1 MLFAL
6 MVMPRSRSR
15 SMESRTCSCI
25 SREVSAPVISSKR
38 SASVDLPWSMCA
50 MMQKFRMNFGSI
62 FLAYQFSRWRA
73 GCESPGRFFGGPA
86 AFERACL
93 RQAGARSV
101 PYKHPVCHNSQA
113 ASACLPTWK
122 NSLRLTLFGWKHRV
136 PETIG
141 FLARRLSRTIIRAAK
156 THEEVK
162 LGNDTS
168 AAAKSI
174 ESRTIRKLQ
183 IRLIPFLF
191 LLYVV
196 AFVDRIN
203 IGFAALTMNKE
214 LGITSQQYGMAAG
227 IFFIGYFLFE
237 VPSNLV
243 LHKIGARVWIA
254 RILLSWGL
262 VATLTGLVQNVHQL
276 YIARILLGVTEA
288 GYFPGIVLY
297 LTYWFPQREQARTL
311 ALFLTGYP
319 VTSIVGAPVSGF
331 ILEHAHWLGVGSWR
345 WLLILEGIPAIVLG
359 FLTYFVLPCRPNE
372 AKFLTHTEKNWLQA
386 ELEREEQLK
395 LKQRRHSAIEG
406 LTNPKVWRLVLIYF
420 GMMIGG
426 YTMAFWMPQIVKSL
440 SSEYSNSF
448 VGYVVMIPYVAAL
461 LGMIL
466 VSRSSDRRL
475 ERRYHVAM
483 SLLLGGMAF
492 LLLSGIHSP
501 SGTVVLL
508 SCLAIG
514 YCSSL
519 SPFCALPSES
529 LTGFSAA
536 SGIALINSVGN
547 LGGFAGSTVVGFIGQ
562 KTASLSGGLAF
573 AGTSMLVSTVL
584 VLLLPS

>member
-1 MLFAL
+1 
-6 MVMPRSRSR
+6 
-15 SMESRTCSCI
+15 
-25 SREVSAPVISSKR
+25 VIV
-38 SASVDLPWSMCA
+38 ANEAGIAILPDEA
-50 MMQKFRMNFGSI
+50 
-62 FLAYQFSRWRA
+62 
-73 GCESPGRFFGGPA
+73 
-86 AFERACL
+86 
-93 RQAGARSV
+93 
-101 PYKHPVCHNSQA
+101 
-113 ASACLPTWK
+113 
-122 NSLRLTLFGWKHRV
+122 
-136 PETIG
+136 
-141 FLARRLSRTIIRAAK
+141 RTIQ
-156 THEEVK
+156 
-162 LGNDTS
+162 
-168 AAAKSI
+168 
-174 ESRTIRKLQ
+174 KLQ

-214 LGITSQQYGMAAG
+214 LGMTGQQYGMAAG
-227 IFFIGYFLFE
+227 IFFIGYFVFE
-237 VPSNLV
+237 VPSNLM
-243 LHKIGARVWIA
+243 LHKVGARVWIA

-262 VATLTGLVQNVHQL
+262 VATLTGLVQSVHQL
-276 YIARILLGVTEA
+276 YVARILLGVTEA

-359 FLTYFVLPCRPNE
+359 FLTYFVLPCRPSE
-372 AKFLTHTEKNWLQA
+372 AKFLTRAEKNWLQA
-386 ELEREEQLK
+386 QLEREEQLK

-483 SLLLGGMAF
+483 SLLLGGIAF

-501 SGTVVLL
+501 SVTVVLL

-519 SPFCALPSES
+519 SPFWALPSES

-562 KTASLSGGLAF
+562 KTGSLSGGLAF

-584 VLLLPS
+584 VLLLPSGGQPVAETQTSP

>member
-1 MLFAL
+1 
-6 MVMPRSRSR
+6 
-15 SMESRTCSCI
+15 
-25 SREVSAPVISSKR
+25 VIV
-38 SASVDLPWSMCA
+38 ANEAGIAILPDEA
-50 MMQKFRMNFGSI
+50 
-62 FLAYQFSRWRA
+62 
-73 GCESPGRFFGGPA
+73 
-86 AFERACL
+86 
-93 RQAGARSV
+93 
-101 PYKHPVCHNSQA
+101 
-113 ASACLPTWK
+113 
-122 NSLRLTLFGWKHRV
+122 
-136 PETIG
+136 
-141 FLARRLSRTIIRAAK
+141 RTIQ
-156 THEEVK
+156 
-162 LGNDTS
+162 
-168 AAAKSI
+168 
-174 ESRTIRKLQ
+174 KLQ

-214 LGITSQQYGMAAG
+214 LGMTSQQYGMAAG

-237 VPSNLV
+237 VPSNLM
-243 LHKIGARVWIA
+243 LHKVGARVWIA

-262 VATLTGLVQNVHQL
+262 VATLTGLVQSVHQL
-276 YIARILLGVTEA
+276 YVARILLGVTEA

-359 FLTYFVLPCRPNE
+359 FLTYFVLPCRPSE
-372 AKFLTHTEKNWLQA
+372 AKFLTRAEKNWLQA

-483 SLLLGGMAF
+483 SLLLGGIAF

-501 SGTVVLL
+501 SVTVVLL

-519 SPFCALPSES
+519 SPFWALPSES

-562 KTASLSGGLAF
+562 KTGSLSGGLAF

-584 VLLLPS
+584 VLLLPSGGQPVAETQTSP

>member
-1 MLFAL
+1 
-6 MVMPRSRSR
+6 
-15 SMESRTCSCI
+15 
-25 SREVSAPVISSKR
+25 VIV
-38 SASVDLPWSMCA
+38 ANEAGIAILPD
-50 MMQKFRMNFGSI
+50 
-62 FLAYQFSRWRA
+62 
-73 GCESPGRFFGGPA
+73 
-86 AFERACL
+86 
-93 RQAGARSV
+93 
-101 PYKHPVCHNSQA
+101 
-113 ASACLPTWK
+113 
-122 NSLRLTLFGWKHRV
+122 
-136 PETIG
+136 ETK
-141 FLARRLSRTIIRAAK
+141 TIQ
-156 THEEVK
+156 
-162 LGNDTS
+162 
-168 AAAKSI
+168 
-174 ESRTIRKLQ
+174 KLQ

-203 IGFAALTMNKE
+203 IGFAALTMNTE
-214 LGITSQQYGMAAG
+214 LGMTSQQYGMAAG

-237 VPSNLV
+237 VPSNLM
-243 LHKIGARVWIA
+243 LHKVGARVWIA

-262 VATLTGLVQNVHQL
+262 VATLTGLVQSVHQL
-276 YIARILLGVTEA
+276 YVARILLGVTEA

-359 FLTYFVLPCRPNE
+359 FLTYFVLPCRPSE
-372 AKFLTHTEKNWLQA
+372 AKFLTRAEKNWLQA

-483 SLLLGGMAF
+483 SLLLGGIAF

-501 SGTVVLL
+501 SVTVVLL

-519 SPFCALPSES
+519 SPFWALPSES

-584 VLLLPS
+584 VLLLPSGGQPVAETQTSP

>member
-1 MLFAL
+1 VAN
-6 MVMPRSRSR
+6 
-15 SMESRTCSCI
+15 EAGIAT
-25 SREVSAPVISSKR
+25 
-38 SASVDLPWSMCA
+38 LPDEA
-50 MMQKFRMNFGSI
+50 
-62 FLAYQFSRWRA
+62 
-73 GCESPGRFFGGPA
+73 
-86 AFERACL
+86 
-93 RQAGARSV
+93 
-101 PYKHPVCHNSQA
+101 
-113 ASACLPTWK
+113 
-122 NSLRLTLFGWKHRV
+122 
-136 PETIG
+136 
-141 FLARRLSRTIIRAAK
+141 RTIQ
-156 THEEVK
+156 
-162 LGNDTS
+162 
-168 AAAKSI
+168 
-174 ESRTIRKLQ
+174 KLQ

-214 LGITSQQYGMAAG
+214 LAMTSQQYGMAAG

-237 VPSNLV
+237 VPSNLM
-243 LHKIGARVWIA
+243 LHKVGARVWIG

-262 VATLTGLVQNVHQL
+262 VATLTGLVQSVHQL
-276 YIARILLGVTEA
+276 YVARILLGVTEA

-331 ILEHAHWLGVGSWR
+331 ILEHARWLGVGSWR

-359 FLTYFVLPCRPNE
+359 FFTYFVLPCRPSE
-372 AKFLTHTEKNWLQA
+372 AKFLTPAEKNWLQA

-483 SLLLGGMAF
+483 SLLLGGIAF

-501 SGTVVLL
+501 SVTVVLL

-519 SPFCALPSES
+519 SPFWALPSES

-547 LGGFAGSTVVGFIGQ
+547 LGGFAGSAVVGFIGQ
-562 KTASLSGGLAF
+562 KTGSLSGGLAF

-584 VLLLPS
+584 VLLLPSGGQFAAETQASP

>member
-1 MLFAL
+1 VIVAN
-6 MVMPRSRSR
+6 
-15 SMESRTCSCI
+15 E
-25 SREVSAPVISSKR
+25 AP
-38 SASVDLPWSMCA
+38 
-50 MMQKFRMNFGSI
+50 N
-62 FLAYQFSRWRA
+62 
-73 GCESPGRFFGGPA
+73 
-86 AFERACL
+86 
-93 RQAGARSV
+93 
-101 PYKHPVCHNSQA
+101 A
-113 ASACLPTWK
+113 ASP
-122 NSLRLTLFGWKHRV
+122 V
-136 PETIG
+136 ET
-141 FLARRLSRTIIRAAK
+141 RTIQ
-156 THEEVK
+156 
-162 LGNDTS
+162 
-168 AAAKSI
+168 
-174 ESRTIRKLQ
+174 KLQ
-183 IRLIPFLF
+183 VRLIPFLF

-214 LGITSQQYGMAAG
+214 LGMTSQQYGMAAG

-237 VPSNLV
+237 VPSNLM
-243 LHKIGARVWIA
+243 LHKVGARVWIA

-319 VTSIVGAPVSGF
+319 MTSIVGAPISGF
-331 ILEHAHWLGVGSWR
+331 ILERAHWLGLGSWR
-345 WLLILEGIPAIVLG
+345 WLLILEGIPAIALG
-359 FLTYFVLPCRPNE
+359 FLTYFVLPCRPSE
-372 AKFLTHTEKNWLQA
+372 AKFLTSEEKNWLQA

-483 SLLLGGMAF
+483 SLLLGGIAF

-501 SGTVVLL
+501 SVTVVLL

-519 SPFCALPSES
+519 SPFWALPSES

-584 VLLLPS
+584 VLLLPKTASIRLAAETQTSP

>member
-1 MLFAL
+1 MAN
-6 MVMPRSRSR
+6 
-15 SMESRTCSCI
+15 EAGI
-25 SREVSAPVISSKR
+25 AI
-38 SASVDLPWSMCA
+38 LPDEA
-50 MMQKFRMNFGSI
+50 
-62 FLAYQFSRWRA
+62 
-73 GCESPGRFFGGPA
+73 
-86 AFERACL
+86 
-93 RQAGARSV
+93 
-101 PYKHPVCHNSQA
+101 
-113 ASACLPTWK
+113 
-122 NSLRLTLFGWKHRV
+122 
-136 PETIG
+136 
-141 FLARRLSRTIIRAAK
+141 RTIQ
-156 THEEVK
+156 
-162 LGNDTS
+162 
-168 AAAKSI
+168 
-174 ESRTIRKLQ
+174 KLQ

-214 LGITSQQYGMAAG
+214 LGMTSQQYGMAAG

-237 VPSNLV
+237 VPSNLM
-243 LHKIGARVWIA
+243 LHKVGARVWIA

-262 VATLTGLVQNVHQL
+262 VATLTGLVQSVHQL
-276 YIARILLGVTEA
+276 YVARILLGVTEA

-359 FLTYFVLPCRPNE
+359 FLTYFVLPCRPSE
-372 AKFLTHTEKNWLQA
+372 AKFLTRSEKNWLQA

-406 LTNPKVWRLVLIYF
+406 LTNPKVWRLVVIYF

-483 SLLLGGMAF
+483 SLLLGGIAF

-501 SGTVVLL
+501 SVTVVLL

-519 SPFCALPSES
+519 SPFWALPSES

-562 KTASLSGGLAF
+562 KTGSLSGGLAF
-573 AGTSMLVSTVL
+573 AGTSMLVSAVL
-584 VLLLPS
+584 VLLLPSGGQPVAETQTSP

>member
-1 MLFAL
+1 MAN
-6 MVMPRSRSR
+6 
-15 SMESRTCSCI
+15 EAGI
-25 SREVSAPVISSKR
+25 AI
-38 SASVDLPWSMCA
+38 LPD
-50 MMQKFRMNFGSI
+50 
-62 FLAYQFSRWRA
+62 
-73 GCESPGRFFGGPA
+73 
-86 AFERACL
+86 
-93 RQAGARSV
+93 
-101 PYKHPVCHNSQA
+101 
-113 ASACLPTWK
+113 
-122 NSLRLTLFGWKHRV
+122 
-136 PETIG
+136 ET
-141 FLARRLSRTIIRAAK
+141 RTIQ
-156 THEEVK
+156 
-162 LGNDTS
+162 
-168 AAAKSI
+168 
-174 ESRTIRKLQ
+174 KLQ

-214 LGITSQQYGMAAG
+214 LGMTSQQYGMAAG

-237 VPSNLV
+237 VPSNLM
-243 LHKIGARVWIA
+243 LHKVGARVWIA

-262 VATLTGLVQNVHQL
+262 VATLTGLVQSVHQL
-276 YIARILLGVTEA
+276 YVARILLGVTEA

-311 ALFLTGYP
+311 ALLLTGYP

-331 ILEHAHWLGVGSWR
+331 ILEHAHWLGIGSWR

-359 FLTYFVLPCRPNE
+359 FLTYFVLPCRPSE
-372 AKFLTHTEKNWLQA
+372 AKFLTRTEKNWLQA

-483 SLLLGGMAF
+483 SLLLGGIAF

-501 SGTVVLL
+501 SVTVVLL

-519 SPFCALPSES
+519 SPFWALPSES

-562 KTASLSGGLAF
+562 KTGSLSGGLAF

-584 VLLLPS
+584 VLLLPSGGQPVAETQTSP

>member
-1 MLFAL
+1 
-6 MVMPRSRSR
+6 
-15 SMESRTCSCI
+15 
-25 SREVSAPVISSKR
+25 VIV
-38 SASVDLPWSMCA
+38 ANEAGIAILPD
-50 MMQKFRMNFGSI
+50 
-62 FLAYQFSRWRA
+62 
-73 GCESPGRFFGGPA
+73 
-86 AFERACL
+86 
-93 RQAGARSV
+93 
-101 PYKHPVCHNSQA
+101 
-113 ASACLPTWK
+113 
-122 NSLRLTLFGWKHRV
+122 
-136 PETIG
+136 ET
-141 FLARRLSRTIIRAAK
+141 RTIQ
-156 THEEVK
+156 
-162 LGNDTS
+162 
-168 AAAKSI
+168 
-174 ESRTIRKLQ
+174 KLQ

-214 LGITSQQYGMAAG
+214 LGMTSQQYGLAAG

-237 VPSNLV
+237 VPSNLM
-243 LHKIGARVWIA
+243 LHRVGARVWIA

-262 VATLTGLVQNVHQL
+262 VATLTGLVQSVHQL
-276 YIARILLGVTEA
+276 YVARILLGVTEA

-359 FLTYFVLPCRPNE
+359 FLTYFVLPCRPSE
-372 AKFLTHTEKNWLQA
+372 AKFLTREEKNWLQA

-483 SLLLGGMAF
+483 SLLLGGIAF

-501 SGTVVLL
+501 SVTVVLL

-519 SPFCALPSES
+519 SPFWALPSES

-562 KTASLSGGLAF
+562 KTGSLSGGLAF

-584 VLLLPS
+584 VLLLPSGGQPVAETPTSP